1 MTKEHSVY
9 SFKLW
14 NNHEKRCL
22 ESYKT
27 NQSAKLLQKKWLMI

>member
-1 MTKEHSVY
+1 MTKELLVCN
-9 SFKLW
+9 FKHW

-27 NQSAKLLQKKWLMI
+27 NQSVKLLQSKWLMI